1 MPPPKSKVTPPNWA
15 LELRSVLA
23 AKTREPQGDGWMTT
37 LQFQETLGCA
47 HGTALSYL
55 KRGIALGKLERF
67 RGSAMSGAGIRI
79 QTWYRPTKK
88 TAVDSLGTFLG
99 KAK

>member
-1 MPPPKSKVTPPNWA
+1 MPHQKSKPIAPNWA
-15 LELRSVLA
+15 IELRSVLA
-23 AKTREPQGDGWMTT
+23 AKTREPKGDGWMTS

-79 QTWYRPTKK
+79 QTWYRPITKK
-88 TAVDSLGTFLG
+88 
-99 KAK
+99 